1 MLSCVSQIVSVAAR
15 DSLLSRA
22 QVQEIG
28 AALPGI
34 LLEPTWIK
42 THGDCNLQIS
52 LKGME
57 KTDFFTREVDALV
70 LQGICQA
77 AIHSAKDLPDPLP
90 AGLTLVA
97 LTKGVDPADAL
108 VFRDGE
114 SVGSL
119 KAGAKVGTSSVR
131 REETIYRLRP
141 DLICVDIRGTI
152 QQRLALLDEGI
163 VDALVMAE
171 AALLRLQISRNRM
184 ILPGITAP
192 LQGRLAVIAR
202 VGDEKTASIFLSVD
216 ARTW

>member
-1 MLSCVSQIVSVAAR
+1 MPSCVSRAISVAAR
-15 DSLLSRA
+15 DSLLSQA

-28 AALPGI
+28 AELPRV
-34 LLEPTWIK
+34 LLEPVWVK
-42 THGDCNLQIS
+42 TYGDCNLQIS

-97 LTKGVDPADAL
+97 LTKGVDPSDAL

-114 SVGSL
+114 SLLSL

-131 REETIYRLRP
+131 REETVYRLRP
-141 DLICVDIRGTI
+141 DLVCVDIRGTI
-152 QQRLALLDEGI
+152 QQRLALLDGGV

-171 AALLRLQISRNRM
+171 AALLRLQLSRNRM

-192 LQGRLAVIAR
+192 LQGRLAVVAR
-202 VGDEKTASIFLSVD
+202 VGDENTASLFRAVD